1 MIRKPNDPPPDD
13 LVLVVGVGA
22 GVVTVAATTVSVI
35 WLVVDRFLESV
46 AVNDSSTVP
55 AVAGATKLA
64 DNASALFNVTVVPA
78 VCCHK

>member
-1 MIRKPNDPPPDD
+1 MIRKPNVPPPDD

-35 WLVVDRFLESV
+35 WLVADRFLESV

-64 DNASALFNVTVVPA
+64 DNALALFSVTVVPA